1 MNPQEILAALAQ
13 SPARCSDF
21 VAWRAGW
28 RSSGDP
34 VRDALQGGLAAG
46 NLALAFA
53 AGYQAALRLLLPA
66 RLPDDAFA
74 ALLLSEG
81 RRQRPEELATQLRA
95 HADGYLLNGEKSFV
109 TGGGH
114 ADLLLVVARCD
125 VRGAADGAGG
135 AAARVPAVLV
145 MLPRATPGV
154 TLEARADVPV
164 LHELPHARAR
174 LVDVPVTAAQVLPG
188 DGWRDYGKPF
198 RSCEDICVSL
208 SFAAYLFAQGRTEGW
223 PETLLAS
230 LAGCVLRLADLA
242 GMPPGDVYTHILLG
256 AAEQEL
262 AAAAV
267 QVDACIGG
275 SETPFARDW
284 RANRAFLL
292 LAAPARAKRLHNA
305 IATLFPGRPDSA

>member
-1 MNPQEILAALAQ
+1 MNQQQLLAALAQ

-21 VAWRAGW
+21 TAWRAAW

-34 VRDALQGGLAAG
+34 VRDALHGGLAAG

-66 RLPDDAFA
+66 RLPPEAFA

-81 RRQRPEELATQLRA
+81 RRQRPEELATRLQAR
-95 HADGYLLNGEKSFV
+95 ADGFVLDGEKSWL
-109 TGGGH
+109 TGGEH
-114 ADLLLVVARCD
+114 ADILLVVARSDARNEAD
-125 VRGAADGAGG
+125 VARAADAP
-135 AAARVPAVLV
+135 VPAVLV
-145 MLPRATPGV
+145 LLPRATPGV

-174 LVDVPVTAAQVLPG
+174 FADVPVAAAQVLPG

-208 SFAAYLFAQGRTEGW
+208 AFAACLFAQGRREGW
-223 PETLLAS
+223 PETLLAT

-242 GMPPGDVYTHILLG
+242 RMPTGDAHTHLLLA

-262 AAAAV
+262 AAAAL
-267 QVDACIGG
+267 QVDARIAG
-275 SETPFARDW
+275 SETPFSHDW
-284 RANRAFLL
+284 RANRGFLM
-292 LAAPARAKRLHNA
+292 LAAPARAKRLQKAMA
-305 IATLFPGRPDSA
+305 ILFPQQPPSA

>member
-1 MNPQEILAALAQ
+1 MNHQELLAVLAQ
-13 SPARCSDF
+13 SPSRCSDF

-28 RSSGDP
+28 RSSDDP

-53 AGYQAALRLLLPA
+53 AGYQAALRLLLPG
-66 RLPDDAFA
+66 RLAGDAFA

-81 RRQRPEELATQLRA
+81 RRQRPEELATRLQA
-95 HADGYLLNGEKSFV
+95 TADGFALAGEKSWV
-109 TGGGH
+109 TGGEH
-114 ADLLLVVARCD
+114 AEVLLVVARSD
-125 VRGAADGAGG
+125 ERGAADGAG
-135 AAARVPAVLV
+135 AAARVPATLV
-145 MLPRATPGV
+145 MLPRTTPGV
-154 TLEARADVPV
+154 MLEARTDVPV

-174 LVDVPVTAAQVLPG
+174 FMDVPVTAAQVLPG

-208 SFAAYLFAQGRTEGW
+208 AFATYLFAQGRAEGW
-223 PETLLAS
+223 PATLLAS

-242 GMPPGDVYTHILLG
+242 RLPPGDAPTHLLLA

-262 AAAAV
+262 ASAAL
-267 QVDACIGG
+267 QVDACLAG
-275 SETPFARDW
+275 SDTPFARDW